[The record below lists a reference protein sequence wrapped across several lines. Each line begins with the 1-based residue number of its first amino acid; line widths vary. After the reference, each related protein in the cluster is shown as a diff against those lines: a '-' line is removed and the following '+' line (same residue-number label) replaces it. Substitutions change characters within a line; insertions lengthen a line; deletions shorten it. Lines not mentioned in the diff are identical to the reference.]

1 MGLRTWLVNWLV
13 KGQTPNIKMGALASA
28 PPGEFDETKATRLTI
43 VKAINGHMIQIGR
56 YKPSPHGPD
65 WTYDTYLVPE
75 GTDMM
80 DAIRTCITLGALT
93 K

>member
-13 KGQTPNIKMGALASA
+13 KGQAPINKLRDLAPA
-28 PPGEFDETKATRLTI
+28 PLGEIDESKAMRFTI
-43 VKAINGHMIQIGR
+43 VKSINGHMIQIGR
-56 YKPSPHGPD
+56 YKPNPHGPD

-75 GTDMM
+75 GTDMV

>member
-13 KGQTPNIKMGALASA
+13 KGQAPNKKMIDLESA
-28 PPGEFDETKATRLTI
+28 QPIEFDELKAMRFTI

-56 YKPSPHGPD
+56 YKPNPHGPD
-65 WTYDTYLVPE
+65 WKFDTYLVPE
-75 GTDMM
+75 GTDMV
-80 DAIRTCITLGALT
+80 DAIKTCITLGALT